1 MGPCGGYCQSAGLQ
15 PPGMS
20 LAMNH
25 PCVPLVDSGAAPNDW
40 RQDNRESGMR
50 VCDQSIVGLDWQSV
64 GLDWLPVVHSPPW
77 AVVKLSLVAWSLCV
91 VFLREG

>member
-15 PPGMS
+15 PLGMS

-25 PCVPLVDSGAAPNDW
+25 PCVPLVDSGAAPNDR

-50 VCDQSIVGLDWQSV
+50 VCDQSSV
-64 GLDWLPVVHSPPW
+64 GLDWLTVVHSLPW